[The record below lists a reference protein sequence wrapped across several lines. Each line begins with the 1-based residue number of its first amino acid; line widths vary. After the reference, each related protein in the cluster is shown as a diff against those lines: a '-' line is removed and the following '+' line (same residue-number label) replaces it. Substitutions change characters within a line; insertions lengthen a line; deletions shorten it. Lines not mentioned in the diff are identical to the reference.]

1 MRAAPVGTKNK
12 KRIALGF
19 LIVAVLLLLLTFRV
33 AYWPIIKGEWLT
45 EKAIAQQTQDTPIE
59 AKRGAIYDRNG
70 KELATSI
77 TCYTLWAR
85 PAQVKTQK
93 GKTIT
98 AEQIAAIASQ
108 IAEITGRDAETVQ
121 TNLTKSTAL
130 VRIASNLDKETADA
144 VRALKLNGLE
154 LAEGTKR
161 YYPLGNFASQ
171 LLGSV
176 SADNTGRAGIEL
188 EYDQYLA
195 GVSGRWKKN
204 TDLLGN
210 ELVEGAEEYHEA
222 QDGYNVVLSLDEA
235 IQYYVEKALEKGME
249 KTKAKRI
256 MCLVMNPKTGEILA
270 SATTPGYDPNE
281 PMDSKNVPEAQAEA
295 YEKMSADEKQSYLIS
310 LWRNPVISDTY
321 EPGSTF
327 KLLTS
332 SSALEEKV
340 IDTHTTFQCAG
351 SFTVAGVRLHCWTR
365 GSHGTQTIRQA
376 IGNSCN
382 PALAKVATLMGK
394 QTFYKYLG
402 LYGITEKT
410 GVDYPGEA
418 GSIMYALKDVGPV
431 ELATIGYGQSIS
443 VTPIQLLTAVNAI
456 GNDGVLLQPHYVKAL
471 TDSDGKVVK
480 EFEPTIVRKVL
491 SAKTAKEMRSIM
503 QYVVDEGGG
512 GNARIAGY
520 RVGGKTGTAN
530 KIDAGTGKYGK
541 DYYSSFI
548 GMAPMDDPQV
558 SILVVVD
565 SPRGSYYGSM
575 VAAPIAKEILTDTL
589 RYLNVTPTYSA
600 SEKKAIEGNYTI
612 VPNVIGKPFSEAVG
626 IIGGKEL
633 KYSRPKS
640 TQDDDEFT
648 VVDQYPK
655 AGTKVKKNSVVYV
668 YKE

>member
-12 KRIALGF
+12 KRVALGF

-33 AYWPIIKGEWLT
+33 AYWQIIKGEWLT

-98 AEQIAAIASQ
+98 AEQITAIASQ
-108 IAEITGRDAETVQ
+108 IAQITGRDAETVQ

-256 MCLVMNPKTGEILA
+256 MCLVMNPKTGEILG